1 MKYQVSETI
10 RASVAALMAH
20 PAVRAAWQAAE
31 EDQTECIRQQCEL
44 VCIEAPTFQEETRAV
59 RYAELMRE
67 AGLTD
72 VQIDRG
78 GNVIGVRRG
87 RGEGPTVLVE
97 AHLDTVFPMGSVHG
111 VTEKDG
117 MLFAP
122 GISDNTRGLA
132 MLLSLARALN
142 AADVQTAGDVVF
154 LATTQEEGAGDM
166 QGIKAFLQDGHRI
179 DAALCIDYGHIRQ
192 IIWEATGV
200 KTIEVTFHGI
210 GGHSWAAFGEV
221 ANPLHA
227 AARAIAKIA
236 DFDVPSVPR
245 TSYCVSNF
253 HAGNTAGIHAIVPE
267 ATIKINYRSND
278 RAVHDD
284 LERRILAAIQEAC
297 DEESARWSRDSI
309 TWDMKRVV
317 DIPAATQDQHAPIL
331 EGFHAL
337 LEHMGEEPIFLRGG
351 ATNASICI
359 GAGIPALCM
368 GSHWAARGEIINTMD
383 HTLQERFPVE
393 GAYRGVQALLA
404 AALLCTGVV
413 GPDGSTKS
421 IL

>member
-1 MKYQVSETI
+1 MNYQVSESI
-10 RASVAALMAH
+10 RAAVTALLAL
-20 PAVRAAWQAAE
+20 PGVQAAWQAAE
-31 EDQTECIRQQCEL
+31 DDQAACIRQQCEL
-44 VCIEAPTFQEETRAV
+44 VCIEAPTFQEENRAA

-67 AGLTD
+67 VGLTD

-78 GNVIGVRRG
+78 GNVIGYRRG
-87 RGEGPTVLVE
+87 CGNGPSVLVE
-97 AHLDTVFPMGSVHG
+97 AHLDTVFPMGSVRG

-122 GISDNTRGLA
+122 GTSDNTRGLA
-132 MLLSLARALN
+132 MLLSLARSLN
-142 AADVQTAGDVVF
+142 AANVQTAGDIVF
-154 LATTQEEGAGDM
+154 LATTREEGTGDM
-166 QGIKAFLQDGHRI
+166 QGVKAFLADGRRI

-284 LERRILAAIQEAC
+284 LEGRILAAIQEAC
-297 DEESARWSRDSI
+297 DEETARWGRDTI

-337 LEHMGEEPIFLRGG
+337 LESMGEEPIFLRGG

-368 GSHWAARGEIINTMD
+368 GSHWAANGEIINTMD
-383 HTLQERFPVE
+383 HTLQERFPIE

-404 AALLCTGVV
+404 AALLCTGVID
-413 GPDGSTKS
+413 PNGSTKS

>member
-31 EDQTECIRQQCEL
+31 EDQAECIRQQCEL

-67 AGLTD
+67 VGLTD
-72 VQIDRG
+72 VHIDRG

-97 AHLDTVFPMGSVHG
+97 AHLDTVFPLGSVHG
-111 VTEKDG
+111 VTEKEG

-122 GISDNTRGLA
+122 GVSDNTRGLA

-142 AADVQTAGDVVF
+142 AADVQTAGNVVF
-154 LATTQEEGAGDM
+154 LATTREEGTGDM

-179 DAALCIDYGHIRQ
+179 GAALCIDYGHIRQ

-200 KTIEVTFHGI
+200 KTIEVTFRGI

-227 AARAIAKIA
+227 AARAVAKIA
-236 DFDVPSVPR
+236 DLDVPSIPR

-278 RAVHDD
+278 RDVHDD

-297 DEESARWSRDSI
+297 DEETARWGRDEI

-317 DIPAATQDQHAPIL
+317 DIPAATQDPHAPIL

-337 LEHMGEEPIFLRGG
+337 LESMGEEPIFLRGG

-368 GSHWAARGEIINTMD
+368 GSHWAAGGEIINTMD